1 MKRTVWVSVLL
12 LFAGSSANAAVI
24 TFTTDTPTLLQGTF
38 FAMGNGPGSQDFASA
53 SPAVFTDLPGE
64 SELYVYRSWV
74 PLEPDNVAFGSGIDG
89 SPDDP
94 EVTFTQQG
102 PATVNR
108 PDLSGAYTNSVS
120 GATVNF
126 RLFNMVA
133 TGSGTGTW
141 SGSFE
146 FQKVSTMP
154 DADSDGVPDVSDNC
168 TLIANQT
175 QLDSDSDG
183 YGNICDPDVNN
194 SGTVTTADFGLLRS
208 VLGQPASF
216 SATAA
221 AADLN
226 GSGTVTTADFGL
238 LRARLGVAPGPSG
251 LACAGTVPCP

>member
-1 MKRTVWVSVLL
+1 MQRTLWVSILL
-12 LFAGSSANAAVI
+12 LGASSSVNAAII

-38 FAMGNGPGSQDFASA
+38 LAMGNGPGSIDFTSA
-53 SPAVFTDLPGE
+53 SPAIFAHLPGG
-64 SELYVYRSWV
+64 SELYVYRSSV
-74 PLEPDNVAFGSGIDG
+74 PFEPDNIAFRSGIDG
-89 SPDDP
+89 SPEDP
-94 EVTFTQQG
+94 DVTFTLQT
-102 PATVNR
+102 PTTVNR
-108 PDLSGAYTNSVS
+108 PELAGAYTNSLS

-133 TGSGTGTW
+133 SGGGIGSW

-146 FQKVSTMP
+146 FQKVSMMP
-154 DADSDGVPDVSDNC
+154 DADGDGVPDVSDNC

-183 YGNICDPDVNN
+183 YGNICDPDLNN

-208 VLGQPASF
+208 VLGRPASF
-216 SATAA
+216 SAAAA

-251 LACAGTVPCP
+251 LACAGTIPCP